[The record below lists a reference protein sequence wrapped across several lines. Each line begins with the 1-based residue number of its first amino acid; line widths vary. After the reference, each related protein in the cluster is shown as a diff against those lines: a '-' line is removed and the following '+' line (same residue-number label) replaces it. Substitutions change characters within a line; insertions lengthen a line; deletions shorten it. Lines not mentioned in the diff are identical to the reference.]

1 METNIFITGATG
13 CIGHYACEAI
23 NVAFPNASLFVM
35 VRNTKRFKQPI
46 QNWDNVTIL
55 EGSMDDISKYQNTLK
70 KCDYVVHIATVWG
83 YDLDVNLRINRDRT
97 LEMFDYL
104 DPERIKKIIYF
115 STASILTKNNA
126 LSDAAQIN
134 GTPYVQSKLAAYNA
148 IKESSW
154 AKKVITL
161 FPTMVVGGGNNY
173 PYSHISQGLK
183 TIKKPIQWAKWL
195 KLNGA
200 FHFLHAKDIAS
211 MIVLSMTGQKMP
223 SDIVMGNKVM
233 SFNTAVIE
241 IARHFNQKVWFQIPI
256 PQWLISIII
265 FILGKRVDKW
275 GAYCAKNPYFEYN
288 VHSPEDFGHNV
299 IFPTFKSVLSEIK
312 NS

>member
-1 METNIFITGATG
+1 
-13 CIGHYACEAI
+13 
-23 NVAFPNASLFVM
+23 M
-35 VRNTKRFKQPI
+35 V
-46 QNWDNVTIL
+46 
-55 EGSMDDISKYQNTLK
+55 
-70 KCDYVVHIATVWG
+70 
-83 YDLDVNLRINRDRT
+83 
-97 LEMFDYL
+97 
-104 DPERIKKIIYF
+104 
-115 STASILTKNNA
+115 
-126 LSDAAQIN
+126 SDAAQIN

-265 FILGKRVDKW
+265 FILGKL
-275 GAYCAKNPYFEYN
+275 
-288 VHSPEDFGHNV
+288 SV
-299 IFPTFKSVLSEIK
+299 IFFLSRLVGFDSKYIILISLTFLNSWLSNHNNGLYT
-312 NS
+312 NSLPIY